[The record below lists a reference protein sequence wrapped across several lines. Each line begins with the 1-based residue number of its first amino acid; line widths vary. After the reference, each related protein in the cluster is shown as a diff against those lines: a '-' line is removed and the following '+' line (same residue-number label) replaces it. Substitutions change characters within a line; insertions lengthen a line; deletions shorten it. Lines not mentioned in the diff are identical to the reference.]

1 MESLQSL
8 NRRRRAVKNI
18 GAITKAME
26 VVAAIKMRKSEEVA
40 LDSRPY
46 AFKVLDLLQKLSRA
60 ENVKNIFTEAREI
73 KKTLVVLIT
82 SDRGLIGSF
91 NTQTIRSFENFI
103 ANDYKKSDEGHK
115 YLTLAVGKKADV
127 FLGKRNFKH
136 VKNFYGFG
144 DFVHVEEIDPLS
156 IFLTE
161 GFIKGEWD
169 RVVTISMHFRSA
181 LKQETLARE
190 ILPIDFAK
198 IRETVSEMVPEH
210 GKFSDNLETK
220 FPLGNLVSKSAE
232 NGIDYI
238 FEPSPKELLEE
249 FMPHLLRM
257 EIYQL
262 ILEANASEH
271 SARYVAMKSA
281 SDNAS
286 ELSGKLLLQY
296 NKARQAAITGEMIEI
311 SATQSALK

>member
-8 NRRRRAVKNI
+8 NRRRKAVSNI

-46 AFKVLDLLQKLSRA
+46 AFKVLNLLEKLSRA
-60 ENVKNIFTEAREI
+60 DSVKNVFTSSHEI

-91 NTQTIRSFENFI
+91 NTQAMRAFENFI
-103 ANDYKKSDEGHK
+103 RNDYKKSEDDHE
-115 YLTLAVGKKADV
+115 YLAVAVGKKADAYMI
-127 FLGKRNFKH
+127 KRNFRL

-144 DFVHVEEIDPLS
+144 DLIRVNEIDPLS
-156 IFLTE
+156 VFLTD
-161 GFIKGEWD
+161 GFIRGDWD

-181 LKQETLARE
+181 LKQEALSRE
-190 ILPIDFAK
+190 ILPLDFSK
-198 IRETVSEMVPEH
+198 IRETVSEMVPER
-210 GKFSDNLETK
+210 GKFSEEK
-220 FPLGNLVSKSAE
+220 KSPNGFE
-232 NGIDYI
+232 NGIEYI

-249 FMPHLLRM
+249 LMPHLLRM

-286 ELSGKLLLQY
+286 ELTEKLLVQY
-296 NKARQAAITGEMIEI
+296 NKARQASITGEIIEM